1 MNYRRPAKCCCRCRR
16 TMNHGQNW
24 PEGFVCAS
32 CVRHGVLRHG
42 RCPGCGANRALPGF
56 DADRQPICVDCAGI
70 PTSFRCST
78 CGIEDEAFYA
88 HTCLRCSLKR
98 RLAGLLD
105 DGSGQ
110 VAPSL
115 VPLFEA
121 LGSMPEPRRG
131 LKWLNSAAVRER
143 LAAIATGAV
152 ALTHAGLDTFDANNG
167 REYLRELLMAHGC
180 LAAQDKYLMAFE
192 RWETRRLATIDDPA
206 DRQTIRVYLRWRHHR
221 ELTARAASG
230 PLTAL
235 HIMTA
240 RNHTNSGLRLLSWLR
255 ERNVTLAECTQADLD
270 AWFATVTNAVRAT
283 DFLRWA
289 MRHQRCPRLVFPVS
303 QRRSTAA
310 APESHRLELLARLLV
325 DVQIV
330 LGDRVAGCLILLLAQ
345 PITRV
350 CALRIDDI
358 DEHKG
363 EVRLRLGDDP
373 VVLPDAVGKLVTTLA
388 GHRPHMLSAANV
400 ESPWLFPGHFP
411 GHHISPTYMSH
422 RMTAIGVTRLDRQAA
437 LRQLVREIPGAM
449 VAKALGFSPTTTAR
463 HASDLGI
470 DWSAYAG
477 IKARQTSSSS

>member
-1 MNYRRPAKCCCRCRR
+1 
-16 TMNHGQNW
+16 MNHGQNW

-32 CVRHGVLRHG
+32 CVRHGVLRNG
-42 RCPGCGANRALPGF
+42 RCPGCGTDRALPGF
-56 DADRQPICVDCAGI
+56 DADGRPICVDCAGI

-78 CGIEDEAFYA
+78 CGSEDEAFYA
-88 HTCLRCSLKR
+88 HTCLRCSLKK

-115 VPLFEA
+115 VPFFDA
-121 LGSMPEPRRG
+121 LVSMPEPRRG

-143 LAAIATGAV
+143 LAALATGAV
-152 ALTHAGLDTFDANNG
+152 ALTHAGLDAFHPDNG

-180 LAAQDKYLMAFE
+180 LPAQDKYLMAFE

-206 DRQTIRVYLRWRHHR
+206 DRQIIRVYLRWRHHR
-221 ELTARAASG
+221 ELTARAAAG
-230 PLTAL
+230 PLTAP
-235 HIMTA
+235 MTFTA
-240 RNHTNSGLRLLSWLR
+240 RRRVNSGLELLSWLR
-255 ERNVTLAECTQADLD
+255 ERNVTLAECTQASLD
-270 AWFATVTNAVRAT
+270 AWFATVTNAVNAT

-303 QRRSTAA
+303 QRCSTAA

-325 DVQIV
+325 DDQIV
-330 LGDRVAGCLILLLAQ
+330 LSDRVAGCMVLLLAQ
-345 PITRV
+345 PIARV

-358 DEHKG
+358 DEREG
-363 EVRLRLGDDP
+363 EIRLRLGDDP

-411 GHHISPTYMSH
+411 GHHISGSYMSR
-422 RMTAIGVTRLDRQAA
+422 RMRALGVTSLDRQAA
-437 LRQLVREIPGAM
+437 LRQLVGEIPGPI
-449 VAKALGFSPTTTAR
+449 VAKALGFSPKTTAR
-463 HASDLGI
+463 HTSELGT
-470 DWSAYAG
+470 DWSTYAG
-477 IKARQTSSSS
+477 IRARQTSSSS